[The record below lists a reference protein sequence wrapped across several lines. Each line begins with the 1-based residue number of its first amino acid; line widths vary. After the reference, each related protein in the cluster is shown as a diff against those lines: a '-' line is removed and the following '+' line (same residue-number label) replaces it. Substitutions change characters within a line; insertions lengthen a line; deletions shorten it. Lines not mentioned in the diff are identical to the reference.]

1 MHVIDVNHTDRKD
14 QKCLPKHHY
23 DGAWVHAELPAAV
36 QENKPALSQAGCLR
50 E

>member
-1 MHVIDVNHTDRKD
+1 MWIIQTERLKTF
-14 QKCLPKHHY
+14 KHHY
-23 DGAWVHAELPAAV
+23 DGAWVQAELPAAV